1 MKEVCS
7 CIERLKNVNTYNFHE
22 TSIQHNPKQIPHMIS
37 LDISKD
43 FLNDME
49 NNWARWKL

>member
-1 MKEVCS
+1 MFMYWKTQECKH
-7 CIERLKNVNTYNFHE
+7 LQFHE